1 MRLATCVIGVALLGL
16 VGRPSV
22 ALADDAAPSS
32 YRAVIDRVDLEPA
45 SVGGLRL
52 RVKLSALSIQGQLID
67 LNGPRT
73 VKLLIGGSKVEAPY
87 ALGLYGS
94 TYADTAIVV
103 VVQANAD
110 YAEALPRLIP
120 ALDTTVLETLND
132 RTQLAILPYS
142 EATGT
147 GKLASLK
154 SVRGRLDQ
162 ITPASDAGAPALL
175 DTLDRA
181 MLLLKRARTSP
192 DRRPLRKLI
201 VVIGDGRDRAN
212 DRERVTALGER
223 ANKEGIRIHTFG
235 YAPTKVL
242 RPLLAL
248 GELSKRSLGTFR
260 YVRSGGA
267 ESWTPA
273 FQQLRDEIN
282 KQYVL
287 TYFLPASAEVA
298 SKKLKVVTVG
308 ATEITSNEMKIPEPA
323 CGGEPCA
330 GYCADGVCR
339 VPLEPQR
346 RGIVGWVLLLVG
358 IAVAVIAALG
368 VIGFVIQRRQG
379 GIAHPPV
386 PGQPLAPGQLPV
398 PLQAG
403 HPGLPPGAKPPRLKK
418 SRLPRNPPAPV
429 AAPVAAPPPG
439 PALLIVSGPRAG
451 ERHPLQNG
459 FTIGKAPGST
469 LVLDDGY
476 TSSQHAQVGMDQFGN
491 CRLYDRNST
500 NGTFVN
506 GVRVNEVVL
515 DHGMS
520 VRIGS
525 TELRFLAQ

>member
-1 MRLATCVIGVALLGL
+1 MRLATCVIGVALLVL
-16 VGRPSV
+16 VARPAA

-52 RVKLSALSIQGQLID
+52 RVKLSALSIQGPLID
-67 LNGPRT
+67 LNGPKT
-73 VKLLIGGSKVEAPY
+73 VKLLIGGSKVDAPY
-87 ALGLYGS
+87 ALGLYGA
-94 TYADTAIVV
+94 TNADTAIVI

-110 YAEALPRLIP
+110 YADALPKLIP
-120 ALDTTVLETLND
+120 ALDATVLQALGD

-147 GKLASLK
+147 GKLTSLK
-154 SVRGRLDQ
+154 SARSRLDQ
-162 ITPASDAGAPALL
+162 ISADSDAGAPALL

-181 MLLLKRARTSP
+181 MLLLKRAKTSP
-192 DRRPLRKLI
+192 EKRPLRKLI
-201 VVIGDGRDRAN
+201 IVIGDGRDRAT
-212 DRERVTALGER
+212 DKDRVTALGER
-223 ANKEGIRIHTFG
+223 ASKEGIRIHTFG
-235 YAPTKVL
+235 FAPTKVL

-248 GELSKRSLGTFR
+248 GELSRRSLGTFR
-260 YVRSGGA
+260 WVRSGGA

-287 TYFLPASAEVA
+287 TYFLPAGAEVA
-298 SKKLKVVTVG
+298 NKKLKIVTLG
-308 ATEITSNEMKIPEPA
+308 ATEITSNEMKIPEPS
-323 CGGEPCA
+323 CGGDPCD

-339 VPLEPQR
+339 IPLEAKQR
-346 RGIVGWVLLLVG
+346 GALGWVVLVVGIVVALIVVLG
-358 IAVAVIAALG
+358 A
-368 VIGFVIQRRQG
+368 IGFVLQRRQAAAYPPAPG
-379 GIAHPPV
+379 GPF
-386 PGQPLAPGQLPV
+386 APGQLPV
-398 PLQAG
+398 PGQ
-403 HPGLPPGAKPPRLKK
+403 PGAPPSAPPDPSRKAKKSKPPR
-418 SRLPRNPPAPV
+418 NQPAPV
-429 AAPVAAPPPG
+429 ATPVAAPPPG
-439 PALLIVSGPRAG
+439 PTLMIMSGPRAG
-451 ERHPLQNG
+451 ERFPLQNG
-459 FTIGKAPGST
+459 FTIGKAPGSN